1 MEATLRRS
9 QYQGWAYQSFLWA
22 VVMGLVAMVLPLIE
36 IWSIEIWS
44 KVNPKPLIV
53 LACLAIG
60 ILALASLFCLLGAS
74 VASSGIRD
82 EEKLSAALALLDAL
96 EVDGA
101 RKGKVSM
108 WLDLRD
114 VKKCPSGRPGKA
126 KDGKWGPWISYRQR
140 WLRLRAE
147 LALKRRLDLRLT
159 RKFRHK
165 LYPKRASCREKQVC
179 VDRLETFQ
187 GRVEHRRDTQQSYA
201 QLVNEVLVGLIG
213 LYRPS
218 ATGGADTR
226 PTAGSPPP
234 DRSPATGG
242 TERPPIPG

>member
-1 MEATLRRS
+1 MAATLRRS
-9 QYQGWAYQSFLWA
+9 RFQGWSYHLILWVLA
-22 VVMGLVAMVLPLIE
+22 IWVVTMALPLVE
-36 IWSIEIWS
+36 VCSQ
-44 KVNPKPLIV
+44 VNPKPLILV
-53 LACLAIG
+53 GYLTMG
-60 ILALASLFCLLGAS
+60 VLALASLCCLLGAS
-74 VASSGIRD
+74 VVSSGIRD
-82 EEKLSAALALLDAL
+82 EEKLSAALALLNAL

-101 RKGKVSM
+101 RKGKVSL

-126 KDGKWGPWISYRQR
+126 KDGKWGPWIAYRQR

-147 LALKRRLDLRLT
+147 LALDRHLDLRLT

-165 LYPKRASCREKQVC
+165 LYPKRASCRERQIC
-179 VDRLETFQ
+179 LDRLETAQ

-218 ATGGADTR
+218 ATGGEDTR
-226 PTAGSPPP
+226 PTVGSPPP
-234 DRSPATGG
+234 DQSPATEDTG
-242 TERPPIPG
+242 RPPIPG

>member
-9 QYQGWAYQSFLWA
+9 RFQGWSYHLFLWA
-22 VVMGLVAMVLPLIE
+22 VVMGLVVMVLPLL
-36 IWSIEIWS
+36 EIWS

-53 LACLAIG
+53 LACLAICVF
-60 ILALASLFCLLGAS
+60 ALASLFCLLGAS
-74 VASSGIRD
+74 IASSGIRD

-101 RKGKVSM
+101 RKGKVSL

-126 KDGKWGPWISYRQR
+126 KDGKWGPWIAYRQR

-147 LALKRRLDLRLT
+147 LALERRLDLRLT

-179 VDRLETFQ
+179 VDRLETVQ

-218 ATGGADTR
+218 ATGGGDTR
-226 PTAGSPPP
+226 PANGSPLP
-234 DRSPATGG
+234 DRSPATEDRG
-242 TERPPIPG
+242 RPPTPG